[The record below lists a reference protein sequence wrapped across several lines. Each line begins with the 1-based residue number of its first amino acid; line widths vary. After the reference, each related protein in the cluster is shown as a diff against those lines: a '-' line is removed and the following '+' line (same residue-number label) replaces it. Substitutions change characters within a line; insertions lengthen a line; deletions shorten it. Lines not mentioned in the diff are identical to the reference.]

1 LADGND
7 MNKIRVLFL
16 CVHNS
21 ARSQIAEA
29 YLNEL
34 GKGLFEA
41 ESAGFEPGSLNPL
54 AVEVMKEDGID
65 ISGNK
70 IDSVYTFFSE
80 KRFYGYIITVCD
92 ESKAQKCPI
101 FPGVPVR
108 YHWDI
113 EDPALFE
120 GAYDEKLL
128 KTRMVRDSI
137 KEKIKDF
144 MCEVRSG
151 Q

>member
-1 LADGND
+1 
-7 MNKIRVLFL
+7 MNKIKVLFL

-29 YLNEL
+29 YLNQL
-34 GKGLFEA
+34 GKGAFEA

-54 AVEVMKEDGID
+54 AVEVMEEDGID
-65 ISGNK
+65 ISGNR

-113 EDPALFE
+113 EDPASFE
-120 GAYDEKLL
+120 GSLEDKLA
-128 KTRMVRDSI
+128 KTRMVRDKI
-137 KEKIKDF
+137 KGKIKDF
-144 MCEVRSG
+144 IDEVNPG
-151 Q
+151 

>member
-1 LADGND
+1 